1 MKVTS
6 QSTLVVT
13 KGGKP
18 HDVPPGTPVDIDDEE
33 ARELIARGIAVKAA
47 KAETPAPEKPE
58 KPEKTDPAKNN
69 GGGTGQGNGQ
79 KDGKQQ

>member
-6 QSTLVVT
+6 HSTLVVT
-13 KGGKP
+13 KNGKP
-18 HDVPPGTPVDIDDEE
+18 HEVPPGTPVDIDDEE
-33 ARELIARGIAVKAA
+33 ALDLIKRGHAAKVA

-58 KPEKTDPAKNN
+58 KPDPAKNN
-69 GGGTGQGNGQ
+69 GSGNGQGNGQ